1 MSFTLGRKPS
11 YELPLGNAQTNPLRT
26 RGSFYDLGSNNSHP
40 GVRPSASTHSL
51 RSMTSV
57 SSFTSTGTSGNLD
70 SFPEEDLYNN
80 NSGLSGSIKFYVNK
94 VDSFLGKVGAPFKPF
109 LPIIGR
115 FLIVATF
122 FEDALRIYTQ
132 WDSQVSYISTLRG
145 INSYVTIF
153 YLGINIM
160 LMLVGSSFVVAHKQ
174 LIYAVAGLGFVV
186 LSQAFVYGLVLNLH
200 FFFRNM
206 SIIGGLL
213 MVLSDAFV
221 RDRRALSLPGLPL
234 AHDKSR
240 AKYFQLAGRV
250 LLILLYFAYVFSERG
265 TALSIAASAIGLAA
279 CGLVAIGYKARLSA
293 SFLVVLLFIR
303 NLTTNPYWKYDSH
316 NPIRDFLRY
325 EHFQILSI
333 IGGLLLIVNAGAG
346 KLSIDEKKKVY

>member
-11 YELPLGNAQTNPLRT
+11 YELPLGNAQPNPLRT
-26 RGSFYDLGSNNSHP
+26 RASHYDLAP
-40 GVRPSASTHSL
+40 GPGLRPSSSIASL
-51 RSMTSV
+51 RSVGSM
-57 SSFTSTGTSGNLD
+57 SSLNQAD
-70 SFPEEDLYNN
+70 SFDAPAPSFKSYIEA
-80 NSGLSGSIKFYVNK
+80 
-94 VDSFLGKVGAPFKPF
+94 VDAFLGRVGAPIKPF

-122 FEDALRIYTQ
+122 FEDGLRIYTQ
-132 WDSQVSYISTLRG
+132 WGAQVSYISTFRHL
-145 INSYVTIF
+145 NHYVTVF
-153 YLGINIM
+153 YLALNIM
-160 LMLVGSSFVVAHKQ
+160 FMLAASSLVVAHKQ
-174 LIYAVAGLGFVV
+174 LIYAVGALTFVV
-186 LSQAFVYGLVLNLH
+186 VSQAFVYGLVFNLH

-206 SIIGGLL
+206 SVIGGLL

-250 LLILLYFAYVFSERG
+250 LLILLYFAYVFSEQG
-265 TALSIAASAIGLAA
+265 SLLSISVSLLGFIA
-279 CGLVAIGYKARLSA
+279 CALVAVGYKARLSA
-293 SFLVVLLFIR
+293 SVLVIMLFTK
-303 NLTTNPYWKYDSH
+303 NLASNQYWRYDASNPV
-316 NPIRDFLRY
+316 RDFLRY

-346 KLSIDEKKKVY
+346 ELSIDEKKKVY